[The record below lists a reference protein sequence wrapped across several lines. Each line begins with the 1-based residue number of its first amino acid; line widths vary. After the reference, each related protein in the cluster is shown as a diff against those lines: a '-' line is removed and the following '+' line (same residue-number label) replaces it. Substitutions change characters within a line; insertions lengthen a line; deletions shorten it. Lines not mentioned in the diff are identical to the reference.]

1 LTRDWVYIEQAD
13 KPSGKNMTQRFALL
27 VALLCT
33 SSMAMAV
40 ETGEVAPAFTGMDE
54 LGNEVVFPAVIDG
67 KPTIMLFWATWCP
80 YCKAFMPYLEQIQK
94 DYGEEKINVILINH
108 KERGEGDPVA
118 YSKNLS
124 FAATSVMNGDAI
136 GDEWGID
143 FIPGLMIAGADG
155 RIAWQ
160 RESTDLP
167 PGQKVGEFWD
177 ILVRE
182 QLDEML

>member
-1 LTRDWVYIEQAD
+1 
-13 KPSGKNMTQRFALL
+13 MFQRFAL
-27 VALLCT
+27 VTTLLFV
-33 SSMAMAV
+33 SGAAMAV
-40 ETGEVAPAFTGMDE
+40 ETGDFAPAFTGADE
-54 LGNEVVFPAVIDG
+54 AGNEVVFPAAIDG

-118 YSKNLS
+118 YTKNLD
-124 FAATSVMNGDAI
+124 FKVTSVMNGDAI
-136 GDEWGID
+136 GDEWEIN

-167 PGQKVGEFWD
+167 AGKKVGEFWD
-177 ILVRE
+177 MQVRA